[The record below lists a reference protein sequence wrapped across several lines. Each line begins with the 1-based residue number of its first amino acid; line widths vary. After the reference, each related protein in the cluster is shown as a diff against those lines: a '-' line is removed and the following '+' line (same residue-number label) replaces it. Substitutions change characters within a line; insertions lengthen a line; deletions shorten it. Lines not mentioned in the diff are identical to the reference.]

1 MLGRCG
7 FFFLRG
13 PWFRGPDISPQN
25 LTISTHGD
33 MCRYEES
40 LEGFQRAVK
49 LLEEAGA
56 HALQIAQAEHQMGVA
71 LERLGQVHAK
81 VFLFCM

>member
-1 MLGRCG
+1 MRALV
-7 FFFLRG
+7 
-13 PWFRGPDISPQN
+13 PWTRHVFDESNYFP
-25 LTISTHGD
+25 HGN

-71 LERLGQVHAK
+71 LERLGQVPTK
-81 VFLFCM
+81 VSFFCICERQPHRKK